1 MNFFLVTNSHQ
12 KHGFGHLRTILP
24 FKMTSAGGQ
33 GEVWGVLFLFRK
45 SYSNKVKLHKISR
58 QRSIQSPHQPATEE
72 LGILTRMMTSRH
84 RFVNEF
90 SQFNLVLLCKASLT
104 TLPLLSNCYN
114 ASSPM
119 KSQIMEWIKP
129 QTSSTQRKSKGLPQ
143 PRSVL
148 NTCCV

>member
-1 MNFFLVTNSHQ
+1 MWGALFP
-12 KHGFGHLRTILP
+12 FG
-24 FKMTSAGGQ
+24 
-33 GEVWGVLFLFRK
+33 K

-58 QRSIQSPHQPATEE
+58 QRNIQSPRQPATEE

-114 ASSPM
+114 VSSPM
-119 KSQIMEWIKP
+119 KEQIMERSSLKP
-129 QTSSTQRKSKGLPQ
+129 AAPRGRAKGCLSPGQFPIHFVFKRTNTGNRIQTLLAGTTHKSTGC
-143 PRSVL
+143 
-148 NTCCV
+148 NTSLLMI